1 MLDHQ
6 PPDLSTRAGRKAWR
20 HEMRM
25 VAVWPRR
32 WGLWL
37 LAIGALLLI
46 APSAFGIH
54 NIGGWSPVLLGL
66 IACLAALPLLV
77 ASAVLRRRYV
87 RGRLQMGETQRT

>member
-1 MLDHQ
+1 MMMQGID
-6 PPDLSTRAGRKAWR
+6 PSTRAGRKALR

-25 VAVWPRR
+25 VAVRPRR

-46 APSAFGIH
+46 APSAFGLH
-54 NIGGWSPVLLGL
+54 SLMGWSPVWLGL

-77 ASAVLRRRYV
+77 AGAVLRRRY
-87 RGRLQMGETQRT
+87 RKGRMMEWGIGRT